1 MQRTTKKER
10 KDNAR
15 NFYQLFNN
23 YEENRACIVVERNN
37 NGRVQ
42 FLTVP
47 GALNLANPIVIAE
60 NANLGVEGC
69 WIELIGNIKGGIQ
82 QKTYYEDG
90 FKEWLS
96 ETLGFAITYYDGM
109 VFIIEK
115 CQ

>member
-15 NFYQLFNN
+15 KFYQLFNN
-23 YEENRACIVVERNN
+23 YEDNRACIVVERNN
-37 NGRVQ
+37 NRRVQ
-42 FLTVP
+42 FLVVP
-47 GALNLANPIVIAE
+47 GALNWSNPIVIAE
-60 NANLGVEGC
+60 NTNLGIEGC
-69 WIELIGNIKGGIQ
+69 WIELISSIKGGIQ

-115 CQ
+115 C